1 MPYHFEWVKKH
12 LYLFQSF
19 FTARAESPTV
29 KEPPVQV
36 QLPTAPRRNE
46 RRPSQDDAID
56 LDPATKIKRHLKKA
70 ATRYIV

>member
-29 KEPPVQV
+29 KEPPVQA
-36 QLPTAPRRNE
+36 QPPTRRTE